1 MEHALLVEKYEAI
14 REQLHRFKGRL
25 RQVEGGEHIYARK
38 PGEDDLIE
46 ITPNVLARYRS
57 MISICE
63 FAIQLIED
71 HHLTDADAARIASS
85 SKQGDP

>member
-1 MEHALLVEKYEAI
+1 MDHALLMEKY
-14 REQLHRFKGRL
+14 RLVQEQLRRFNGRL
-25 RQVEGGEHIYARK
+25 RQVEAGEEIFARK
-38 PGEDDLIE
+38 PGEELVE

-71 HHLTDADAARIASS
+71 HHLLDADIAQVVSPT
-85 SKQGDP
+85 KKTEI